1 MINTAATPP
10 AKPQSYKTNVEIDW
24 CPGCGDFGIL
34 NALVLALQEMKIP
47 NEDVVLTGGIGC
59 SSKIPHYVNVNTLHT
74 LHGRSLVQAQAVKM
88 ANPRLEVISASGDG
102 DGLGIGSGHFVAAG
116 RRNVDLT
123 YILFNNGVYGLTK
136 GQASPT
142 LPYGEMPKS
151 IETENLK
158 FPVNPLFLGLAS
170 GFTFVARS
178 YSYNIKHLKETLIRA
193 MKHRGL
199 ALVDVLQPCVTY
211 NNINTK
217 EFYDP
222 RLYDI
227 EKEGWNPVA
236 NNEAEYKQK
245 LPQAVARS
253 MEWGDR
259 IPMGVFID
267 YQTETYDQKL
277 QKLVPDY
284 GKKNYVM
291 DPIDSAGKPLNDI
304 TKLMESFC

>member
-1 MINTAATPP
+1 MLSTV
-10 AKPQSYKTNVEIDW
+10 KPQSYKTDVEIDW

-34 NALVLALQEMKIP
+34 NALVLALQELKIP
-47 NEDVVLTGGIGC
+47 NENVVLTGGIGC
-59 SSKIPHYVNVNTLHT
+59 SSKIPHYVNVNALHT
-74 LHGRSLVQAQAVKM
+74 LHGRSLAQGQAVKI
-88 ANPRLEVISASGDG
+88 ANPQLEVISASGDG

-116 RRNVDLT
+116 RRNVDMT
-123 YILFNNGVYGLTK
+123 YLIFDNGVYGLTK

-151 IETENLK
+151 LETENIK

-170 GFTFVARS
+170 GFTFVSRS
-178 YSYNIKHLKETLIRA
+178 YSYNIKHLKETIIRA

-199 ALVDVLQPCVTY
+199 SLIDVMQPCVTY
-211 NNINTK
+211 NNINSK

-227 EKEGWNPVA
+227 EKEGWNPLA
-236 NNEAEYKQK
+236 TSEKEYKEK
-245 LPQAVARS
+245 ISQAVVKAL
-253 MEWGDR
+253 EWGDR
-259 IPMGVFID
+259 IPMGVFIE

-277 QKLVPDY
+277 QKLIPQY

-291 DPIDSAGKPLNDI
+291 EPIDSDGKPLGDA
-304 TKLMESFC
+304 TKLMDSFC

>member
-1 MINTAATPP
+1 MLNTVNPP
-10 AKPQSYKTNVEIDW
+10 AKPQNYKTSVEIDW

-34 NALVLALQEMKIP
+34 NALVLALQELKIP
-47 NEDVVLTGGIGC
+47 NENVVLTGGIGC
-59 SSKIPHYVNVNTLHT
+59 SSKIPHYVNVNTMHT
-74 LHGRSLVQAQAVKM
+74 LHGRSLAQAQAVKI
-88 ANPRLEVISASGDG
+88 ANPKLEVISASGDG
-102 DGLGIGSGHFVAAG
+102 DGLGIGAAHIVAAG

-123 YILFNNGVYGLTK
+123 YMLFDNGVYGLTK

-151 IETENLK
+151 LETENLK

-193 MKHRGL
+193 IKHRGL
-199 ALVDVLQPCVTY
+199 AMVDIMQPCVTY

-227 EKEGWNPVA
+227 EKEGWNPAVA
-236 NNEAEYKQK
+236 SENDYKQK
-245 LPQAVARS
+245 VSQAVLKAL
-253 MEWGDR
+253 EWGDR

-291 DPIDSAGKPLNDI
+291 EPIETSGKPLNDV
-304 TKLMESFC
+304 TELMDSFC

>member
-1 MINTAATPP
+1 MLNTVTPP
-10 AKPQSYKTNVEIDW
+10 AKPQNYKTSVEIDW

-34 NALVLALQEMKIP
+34 NALVLALQELKIP
-47 NEDVVLTGGIGC
+47 NENVVLTGGIGC
-59 SSKIPHYVNVNTLHT
+59 SSKIPHYVNVNTMHT
-74 LHGRSLVQAQAVKM
+74 LHGRSLAQAQAVKI

-102 DGLGIGSGHFVAAG
+102 DGLGIGAAHIVAAG

-123 YILFNNGVYGLTK
+123 YMLFDNGVYGLTK

-151 IETENLK
+151 LETENLK

-193 MKHRGL
+193 IKHRGL
-199 ALVDVLQPCVTY
+199 AMVDIMQPCVTY

-227 EKEGWNPVA
+227 EKEGWNPAVA
-236 NNEAEYKQK
+236 SENDYKQK
-245 LPQAVARS
+245 VSQAVLKAL
-253 MEWGDR
+253 EWGDR
-259 IPMGVFID
+259 IPMGVFMD

-291 DPIDSAGKPLNDI
+291 EPIETSGKPLNDV
-304 TKLMESFC
+304 TELMDSFC

>member
-1 MINTAATPP
+1 M
-10 AKPQSYKTNVEIDW
+10 
-24 CPGCGDFGIL
+24 
-34 NALVLALQEMKIP
+34 
-47 NEDVVLTGGIGC
+47 
-59 SSKIPHYVNVNTLHT
+59 HT
-74 LHGRSLVQAQAVKM
+74 LHGRSLAQAQAVKI

-102 DGLGIGSGHFVAAG
+102 DGLGIGAAHIVAAG

-123 YILFNNGVYGLTK
+123 YMLFDNGVYGLTK

-151 IETENLK
+151 LETENLK

-193 MKHRGL
+193 IKHRGL
-199 ALVDVLQPCVTY
+199 AMVDIMQPCVTY

-227 EKEGWNPVA
+227 EKEGWNPAVA
-236 NNEAEYKQK
+236 SENDYKQK
-245 LPQAVARS
+245 VSQAVLKAL
-253 MEWGDR
+253 EWGDR
-259 IPMGVFID
+259 IPMGVFMD

-291 DPIDSAGKPLNDI
+291 EPIETSGKPLNDV
-304 TKLMESFC
+304 TELMDSFC

>member
-1 MINTAATPP
+1 MLNTVNPP
-10 AKPQSYKTNVEIDW
+10 AKPQNYKTSVEIDW

-34 NALVLALQEMKIP
+34 NALVLALQELKIP
-47 NEDVVLTGGIGC
+47 NENVVLTGGIGC
-59 SSKIPHYVNVNTLHT
+59 SSKIPHYVNVNTMHT
-74 LHGRSLVQAQAVKM
+74 LHGRSLAQAQAVKI
-88 ANPRLEVISASGDG
+88 ANPKLEVISASGDG
-102 DGLGIGSGHFVAAG
+102 DGLGIGAAHIVAAG

-123 YILFNNGVYGLTK
+123 YMLFDNGVYGLTK

-151 IETENLK
+151 LETENLK

-193 MKHRGL
+193 IKHRGL
-199 ALVDVLQPCVTY
+199 AMVDIMQPCVTY

-227 EKEGWNPVA
+227 EKEGWNPA
-236 NNEAEYKQK
+236 AASENDYKQK
-245 LPQAVARS
+245 VSQAVLKAL
-253 MEWGDR
+253 EWGDR
-259 IPMGVFID
+259 IPMGVFMD

-291 DPIDSAGKPLNDI
+291 EPIETSGKPLNDV
-304 TKLMESFC
+304 TELMDSFC

>member
-1 MINTAATPP
+1 MLNAPT
-10 AKPQSYKTNVEIDW
+10 KPQSYKTDVEIDW

-34 NALVLALQEMKIP
+34 NALVLALQELKIP
-47 NEDVVLTGGIGC
+47 NENVVLTGGIGC
-59 SSKIPHYVNVNTLHT
+59 SSKIPHYVNVNALHT
-74 LHGRSLVQAQAVKM
+74 LHGRSLVQAEAVKI
-88 ANPRLEVISASGDG
+88 ANPQLEVISSAGDG
-102 DGLGIGSGHFVAAG
+102 DALGIGSAHFVAAG

-123 YILFNNGVYGLTK
+123 YLIFDNGVYGLTK

-151 IETENLK
+151 LETENIK
-158 FPVNPLFLGLAS
+158 FPVNPIFLGLAS

-178 YSYNIKHLKETLIRA
+178 YSYNIKHLKETIIRA
-193 MKHRGL
+193 IKHRGT
-199 ALVDVLQPCVTY
+199 AVIDIMQPCVTY

-236 NNEAEYKQK
+236 ENENEYREKVG
-245 LPQAVARS
+245 QAVGKS
-253 MEWGDR
+253 LEWGDR

-267 YQTETYDQKL
+267 YRTETYDEKL
-277 QKLVPDY
+277 RKLIPDY
-284 GKKNYVM
+284 GKRNYVF
-291 DPIDSAGKPLNDI
+291 DPIEKNGKPLQDVSEMMDS
-304 TKLMESFC
+304 LL

>member
-1 MINTAATPP
+1 MLNTVNPP
-10 AKPQSYKTNVEIDW
+10 AKPQNYKTSVEIDW

-34 NALVLALQEMKIP
+34 NALVLALQELKIP
-47 NEDVVLTGGIGC
+47 NENVVLTGGIGC

-74 LHGRSLVQAQAVKM
+74 LHGRSLAQAQAVKI

-102 DGLGIGSGHFVAAG
+102 DGLGIGAAHIVAAG

-123 YILFNNGVYGLTK
+123 YMLFDNGVYGLTK

-151 IETENLK
+151 LETENLK

-193 MKHRGL
+193 IKHRGL
-199 ALVDVLQPCVTY
+199 AMVDIMQPCVTY

-227 EKEGWNPVA
+227 EKEGWNPAVA
-236 NNEAEYKQK
+236 SENDYKQK
-245 LPQAVARS
+245 VSQAVLKAL
-253 MEWGDR
+253 EWGDR
-259 IPMGVFID
+259 IPMGVFMD

-291 DPIDSAGKPLNDI
+291 EPIETSGKPLNDV
-304 TKLMESFC
+304 TELMDSFC

>member
-1 MINTAATPP
+1 MLNTVNPP
-10 AKPQSYKTNVEIDW
+10 AKPQNYKTSVEIDW

-34 NALVLALQEMKIP
+34 NALVLALQELKIP
-47 NEDVVLTGGIGC
+47 NENVVLTGGIGC

-74 LHGRSLVQAQAVKM
+74 LHGRSLAQAQAVKI

-102 DGLGIGSGHFVAAG
+102 DGLGIGAAHIVAAG

-123 YILFNNGVYGLTK
+123 YMLFDNGVYGLTK

-151 IETENLK
+151 LETENLK

-199 ALVDVLQPCVTY
+199 AMVDIMQPCVTY

-227 EKEGWNPVA
+227 EKEGWNPAVA
-236 NNEAEYKQK
+236 SENDYKQK
-245 LPQAVARS
+245 VSQAVLKAL
-253 MEWGDR
+253 EWGDR

-291 DPIDSAGKPLNDI
+291 EPIETSGKPLNDV
-304 TKLMESFC
+304 TELMDSFC

>member
-1 MINTAATPP
+1 MLNTVNPP
-10 AKPQSYKTNVEIDW
+10 AKPQNYKTSVEIDW

-34 NALVLALQEMKIP
+34 NALVLALQELKIP
-47 NEDVVLTGGIGC
+47 NENVVLTGGIGC
-59 SSKIPHYVNVNTLHT
+59 SSKIPHYVNVNTMHT
-74 LHGRSLVQAQAVKM
+74 LHGRSLAQAQAVKI

-102 DGLGIGSGHFVAAG
+102 DGLGIGAAHIVAAG

-123 YILFNNGVYGLTK
+123 YMLFDNGVYGLTK

-151 IETENLK
+151 LETENLK

-193 MKHRGL
+193 IKHRGL
-199 ALVDVLQPCVTY
+199 AMVDIMQPCVTY

-227 EKEGWNPVA
+227 EKEGWNPAVA
-236 NNEAEYKQK
+236 SENDYKQK
-245 LPQAVARS
+245 VSQAVLKAL
-253 MEWGDR
+253 EWGDR

-291 DPIDSAGKPLNDI
+291 EPIETSGKPLNDV
-304 TKLMESFC
+304 TELMDSFC

>member
-1 MINTAATPP
+1 MLNTVNPP
-10 AKPQSYKTNVEIDW
+10 AKPQNYKTSVEIDW

-34 NALVLALQEMKIP
+34 NALVLALQELKIP
-47 NEDVVLTGGIGC
+47 NENVVLTGGIGC
-59 SSKIPHYVNVNTLHT
+59 SSKIPHYVNVNTMHT
-74 LHGRSLVQAQAVKM
+74 LHGRSLAQAQAVKI

-102 DGLGIGSGHFVAAG
+102 DGLGIGAAHIVAAG

-123 YILFNNGVYGLTK
+123 YMLFDNGVYGLTK

-151 IETENLK
+151 LETENLK

-193 MKHRGL
+193 IKHRGL
-199 ALVDVLQPCVTY
+199 AMVDIMQPCVTY

-227 EKEGWNPVA
+227 EKEGWNPAVA
-236 NNEAEYKQK
+236 SENDYKQK
-245 LPQAVARS
+245 VSQAVLKAL
-253 MEWGDR
+253 EWGDR
-259 IPMGVFID
+259 IPMGVFMD

-291 DPIDSAGKPLNDI
+291 EPIETSGKPLNDV
-304 TKLMESFC
+304 TELMDSFC

>member
-1 MINTAATPP
+1 MISTSNPP
-10 AKPQSYKTNVEIDW
+10 VKSQGYKTNVEIDW

-34 NALVLALQEMKIP
+34 NALVLALQELKIP
-47 NEDVVLTGGIGC
+47 NENVVLTGGIGC

-102 DGLGIGSGHFVAAG
+102 DGLGIGSAHFVAAG
-116 RRNVDLT
+116 RRNVDMT
-123 YILFNNGVYGLTK
+123 YIIFDNGVYGLTK

-158 FPVNPLFLGLAS
+158 FPVNPIFLGLAS

-178 YSYNIKHLKETLIRA
+178 YSYNIKHLKETLKRA
-193 MKHRGL
+193 MEHRGL
-199 ALVDVLQPCVTY
+199 ALVDVMQPCVTY

-236 NNEAEYKQK
+236 TNESEYKQK
-245 LPQAVARS
+245 VPQAVS
-253 MEWGDR
+253 KSLEWGDR
-259 IPMGVFID
+259 IPMGVFME

-291 DPIDSAGKPLNDI
+291 EPIESSGKPLTDV
-304 TKLMESFC
+304 TELMDSFC

>member
-1 MINTAATPP
+1 MLNTVNPP
-10 AKPQSYKTNVEIDW
+10 AKPQNYKTSVEIDW

-34 NALVLALQEMKIP
+34 NALVLALQELKIP
-47 NEDVVLTGGIGC
+47 NENVVLTGGIGC

-74 LHGRSLVQAQAVKM
+74 LHGRSLAQAQAVKI

-102 DGLGIGSGHFVAAG
+102 DGLGIGAAHIVAAG

-123 YILFNNGVYGLTK
+123 YMLFDNGVYGLTK

-151 IETENLK
+151 LETENLK

-199 ALVDVLQPCVTY
+199 AMVDIMQPCVTY

-227 EKEGWNPVA
+227 EKEGWNPAVA
-236 NNEAEYKQK
+236 SENDYKQK
-245 LPQAVARS
+245 VSQAVLKAL
-253 MEWGDR
+253 EWGDR
-259 IPMGVFID
+259 IPMGVFMD

-291 DPIDSAGKPLNDI
+291 EPIETSGKPLNDV
-304 TKLMESFC
+304 TELMDSFC

>member
-1 MINTAATPP
+1 MLNTVNPP
-10 AKPQSYKTNVEIDW
+10 TKPQNYKTSVEIDW

-34 NALVLALQEMKIP
+34 NALVLALQELKIP
-47 NEDVVLTGGIGC
+47 NENVVLTGGIGC
-59 SSKIPHYVNVNTLHT
+59 SSKIPHYVNVNTMHT
-74 LHGRSLVQAQAVKM
+74 LHGRSLAQAQAVKI
-88 ANPRLEVISASGDG
+88 ANPRLEVVSASGDG
-102 DGLGIGSGHFVAAG
+102 DGLGIGAAHIVAAG

-123 YILFNNGVYGLTK
+123 YMLFDNGVYGLTK

-151 IETENLK
+151 LETENLK

-193 MKHRGL
+193 IKHRGL
-199 ALVDVLQPCVTY
+199 AMVDIMQPCVTY

-227 EKEGWNPVA
+227 EKEGWNPA
-236 NNEAEYKQK
+236 AASENDYKQK
-245 LPQAVARS
+245 VPQAVLKAL
-253 MEWGDR
+253 EWGDR
-259 IPMGVFID
+259 IPMGVFLD

-277 QKLVPDY
+277 QRLVPDY

-291 DPIDSAGKPLNDI
+291 EPIETSGKPVNDV
-304 TKLMESFC
+304 TELMDSFC